1 MEIEKRVE
9 GLEGE
14 FKLIKGE
21 VKQSLIDI
29 RDYVLEGKPV
39 PQSAPLEG
47 GPVQEVPPVKQM
59 GSQPIDASKPSQ
71 EQPEYER
78 LEEIVDEELPGA
90 SEEAP
95 FEQLPPFQ
103 EEPVQEDPFDQ
114 LPPFQ
119 EEPVQEAPLPEET
132 DSLPPEASKPPEKQ
146 PEPEQLEDKVE
157 EKLPEPSKEEKL
169 PEPSKEEKMSEKASG
184 SMLQA
189 NQLPNL
195 IRWVSV
201 AKKEIGS
208 AQLPTFLEAYGV
220 RGHLSSEMK
229 EVILHLAVVVSEQPS
244 DASPADVWSRLTME
258 LHGIL
263 TDGSG

>member
-21 VKQSLIDI
+21 VKQSLVDI

-39 PQSAPLEG
+39 PQSVPLEEE
-47 GPVQEVPPVKQM
+47 PVQDVPPVKEM
-59 GSQPIDASKPSQ
+59 DSVPPETSKPLR
-71 EQPEYER
+71 EQPEYEQ
-78 LEEIVDEELPGA
+78 LEEIVDEVLPGA

-103 EEPVQEDPFDQ
+103 EEPVQEAPFNQ

-119 EEPVQEAPLPEET
+119 EEQVQEAPTPEDT
-132 DSLPPEASKPPEKQ
+132 DSLPAEASKPSEKQ
-146 PEPEQLEDKVE
+146 LEPEQLEEKVE
-157 EKLPEPSKEEKL
+157 EKMPEA
-169 PEPSKEEKMSEKASG
+169 SKEEKMTEKTRG

-201 AKKEIGS
+201 AKREIGS

-220 RGHLSSEMK
+220 RGQLSSEMK
-229 EVILHLAVVVSEQPS
+229 EVILHLAVVVSEQS
-244 DASPADVWSRLTME
+244 ADASPADLWSRLTLE

-263 TDGSG
+263 TDSSG

>member
-21 VKQSLIDI
+21 VKQSLVDI

-39 PQSAPLEG
+39 PQSVPLEEE
-47 GPVQEVPPVKQM
+47 PVQDVPPVKEM
-59 GSQPIDASKPSQ
+59 DSVPPETSKPLR
-71 EQPEYER
+71 EQPEYEQ
-78 LEEIVDEELPGA
+78 LEEIVDEVLPGA

-103 EEPVQEDPFDQ
+103 EEPVQEAPFNQ

-119 EEPVQEAPLPEET
+119 EEPVQEAPTPEET
-132 DSLPPEASKPPEKQ
+132 DSLPAEASKPSEKQ
-146 PEPEQLEDKVE
+146 LEPERLKDKVE
-157 EKLPEPSKEEKL
+157 EKLPEASKEEKL

-201 AKKEIGS
+201 AKREIGS

-220 RGHLSSEMK
+220 RGQLSSEMK
-229 EVILHLAVVVSEQPS
+229 EVILHLAVVVSEQPAG
-244 DASPADVWSRLTME
+244 ASPADLWSRLTLE

>member
-1 MEIEKRVE
+1 MQIENRVE

-39 PQSAPLEG
+39 PQSAPLEEE
-47 GPVQEVPPVKQM
+47 PVQEVPPVKQM
-59 GSQPIDASKPSQ
+59 DSVPPDASKPLR
-71 EQPEYER
+71 EQPEYEQ
-78 LEEIVDEELPGA
+78 LEEIVDEVLPGA

-95 FEQLPPFQ
+95 FS
-103 EEPVQEDPFDQ
+103 Q

-119 EEPVQEAPLPEET
+119 EEPVQEAPTPEET
-132 DSLPPEASKPPEKQ
+132 DSLPAEASKPSEKQ
-146 PEPEQLEDKVE
+146 LEPERLKDKV
-157 EKLPEPSKEEKL
+157 EEKL

-201 AKKEIGS
+201 AKREIGS

-229 EVILHLAVVVSEQPS
+229 EVILHLAVVVSEQPAG
-244 DASPADVWSRLTME
+244 ASPADLWSRLTLE

>member
-47 GPVQEVPPVKQM
+47 EPLQEVPPVKRM
-59 GSQPIDASKPSQ
+59 DSQPVDASKPLR

-95 FEQLPPFQ
+95 F
-103 EEPVQEDPFDQ
+103 DQ
-114 LPPFQ
+114 LPPFK
-119 EEPVQEAPLPEET
+119 EEPVQEAPFNQLPSLEEEPVQEAPTPEEA
-132 DSLPPEASKPPEKQ
+132 DSLPAEASKPFEKQ
-146 PEPEQLEDKVE
+146 PEPERLEDKV
-157 EKLPEPSKEEKL
+157 EEKL

>member
-21 VKQSLIDI
+21 VKQSLVDI

-39 PQSAPLEG
+39 PQSAPLEDE
-47 GPVQEVPPVKQM
+47 PVQDVPPVKEM
-59 GSQPIDASKPSQ
+59 DSVPPVASKPLR
-71 EQPEYER
+71 EQPEYEQ
-78 LEEIVDEELPGA
+78 LEEIVDEMLPGA

-103 EEPVQEDPFDQ
+103 EEPVQE
-114 LPPFQ
+114 
-119 EEPVQEAPLPEET
+119 ATTPEET
-132 DSLPPEASKPPEKQ
+132 DSLPAEASKPSEKQ
-146 PEPEQLEDKVE
+146 LEPEQLEDKVE
-157 EKLPEPSKEEKL
+157 EKLPELSKEEKL
-169 PEPSKEEKMSEKASG
+169 PEPSKEEKMTEKARG

-201 AKKEIGS
+201 AKREIGS

-220 RGHLSSEMK
+220 RGQLSSEMK
-229 EVILHLAVVVSEQPS
+229 EVILHLAVVVSEQS
-244 DASPADVWSRLTME
+244 ADASPADLWSRLTLE

-263 TDGSG
+263 TDSSG

>member
-1 MEIEKRVE
+1 MEIDKRVE

-29 RDYVLEGKPV
+29 RDYVLEGKSV
-39 PQSAPLEG
+39 PQSAPLEEE
-47 GPVQEVPPVKQM
+47 PVQEVPPVKQM
-59 GSQPIDASKPSQ
+59 YSVPPDASKPFR

-78 LEEIVDEELPGA
+78 LEEIVDEVLPGA
-90 SEEAP
+90 SEVDP
-95 FEQLPPFQ
+95 FDQLLPFQ
-103 EEPVQEDPFDQ
+103 EEPVR
-114 LPPFQ
+114 
-119 EEPVQEAPLPEET
+119 EAPLPEET
-132 DSLPPEASKPPEKQ
+132 DSLPPEASKPFKKQ
-146 PEPEQLEDKVE
+146 PEPELPEASKE
-157 EKLPEPSKEEKL
+157 EKLPEASKEEKL

-201 AKKEIGS
+201 AKREIGA

-220 RGHLSSEMK
+220 RGQLSSEMK
-229 EVILHLAVVVSEQPS
+229 EVILHLAVVVSEQPA
-244 DASPADVWSRLTME
+244 DASPADVWSRLTLE